1 MSAMDENLIRE
12 MAAEAL
18 DVANVAADPVE
29 QFRRWYAQAHS
40 AGIPR
45 EDAMTLATL
54 GAGGAPAARIVL
66 YKDLSGLGFSE
77 PGFPFFTNYESD
89 KAAQLTR
96 DARAALVFHWKPP
109 ARQVRAE
116 GSVEKLPAE
125 VSDAYFASRPRGS
138 QIGAWASPQSR
149 VVPSRAFIEA
159 KERALGNPIRRARRA
174 ASSPLGRL
182 RLKTPLGRILAAP
195 RQPPPRPRALHA
207 GSGWWVAHR
216 EIGAI
221 VTTRPQNFRVPCRP
235 GNFQSFELNIRKTPF
250 TPKVDCNLRGYRL
263 QSAHDYPLSTQRAS
277 VSIREGKSASGAIRA
292 CRQNRADSRPS

>member
-1 MSAMDENLIRE
+1 MSAMDENLIQE

-18 DVANVAADPVE
+18 DTASVAREPIT

-54 GAGGAPAARIVL
+54 GADGAPAARIVL
-66 YKDLSGLGFSE
+66 YKDLSDLGFAE

-96 DARAALVFHWKPP
+96 DPRAALVFHWKPP

-116 GSVEKLPAE
+116 GVVEKLPAQ

-149 VVPSRAFIEA
+149 VVPSRAYLEA
-159 KERALGNPIRRARRA
+159 KERALETEYT
-174 ASSPLGRL
+174 GRDV
-182 RLKTPLGRILAAP
+182 
-195 RQPPPRPRALHA
+195 PRPPHWGGYILKPR
-207 GSGWWVAHR
+207 SVEFWQHR
-216 EIGAI
+216 
-221 VTTRPQNFRVPCRP
+221 
-235 GNFQSFELNIRKTPF
+235 
-250 TPKVDCNLRGYRL
+250 
-263 QSAHDYPLSTQRAS
+263 
-277 VSIREGKSASGAIRA
+277 
-292 CRQNRADSRPS
+292 DSRLHDRVRYTQEAGGGWRVERLGP

>member
-12 MAAEAL
+12 MAGEAL
-18 DVANVAADPVE
+18 DVSSVAADPIT
-29 QFRRWYAQAHS
+29 QFRRWYAQAKS

-54 GAGGAPAARIVL
+54 GPDGAPAARIVL
-66 YKDLSGLGFSE
+66 YKDLSDLGFSE

-89 KAAQLTR
+89 KAAQLAH

-116 GSVEKLPAE
+116 GVVEKLPAE

-159 KERALGNPIRRARRA
+159 QERALETEYA
-174 ASSPLGRL
+174 GRD
-182 RLKTPLGRILAAP
+182 AP
-195 RQPPPRPRALHA
+195 RPPHWGGYVLKPHCVEFWQHRDSRLHD
-207 GSGWWVAHR
+207 
-216 EIGAI
+216 
-221 VTTRPQNFRVPCRP
+221 RVRYTL
-235 GNFQSFELNIRKTPF
+235 E
-250 TPKVDCNLRGYRL
+250 
-263 QSAHDYPLSTQRAS
+263 
-277 VSIREGKSASGAIRA
+277 ASGEWRVE
-292 CRQNRADSRPS
+292 RLGP